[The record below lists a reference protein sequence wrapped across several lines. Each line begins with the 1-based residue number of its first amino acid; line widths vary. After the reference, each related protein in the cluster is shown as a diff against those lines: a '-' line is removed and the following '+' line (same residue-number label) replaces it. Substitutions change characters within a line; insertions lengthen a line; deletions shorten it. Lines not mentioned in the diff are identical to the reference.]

1 MHWSD
6 DALSLLE
13 RIPDEIRPMAKQM
26 MEQYAE
32 SQGIETISDE
42 MMKDVRK
49 SFEARY
55 GEQARCP
62 FKDGSAIDID
72 AGMLE

>member
-13 RIPDEIRPMAKQM
+13 RIPDEIRPMARQM
-26 MEQYAE
+26 MEQYAA
-32 SQGIETISDE
+32 SQGIETISE
-42 MMKDVRK
+42 ELMKDVRK
-49 SFEARY
+49 NFETRY
-55 GEQARCP
+55 GEQERCP
-62 FKDGSAIDID
+62 FKDGSATDID